1 MFQSLCKPFP
11 WLLRNRFR
19 SAQLCKH
26 VSVYKINKPFR
37 GCFIF
42 IGEITQAS
50 RKQQHGSS
58 QQVGTR
64 KKQDGSGVSQR
75 CCGGGRSCHGSCW
88 APAEGLMPW
97 TPPGRQPSRTLA
109 AAGLCSG
116 ATLRRLPPPYSSQ
129 KMHATTTGHVFP
141 CFPLV
146 FPLTFTLHPR
156 NSPGTQSAVHLFGQP
171 QPQSLQ

>member
-50 RKQQHGSS
+50 RKQHGSS

-156 NSPGTQSAVHLFGQP
+156 NSPGTQSAVHLFGHP